1 MEAVQQDTR
10 TFDGPTIGAALTT
23 LVFALLAGS
32 LLSYMPE
39 TGGLGGA
46 LDALKNV
53 VYVLTV
59 PFFDITRRLLSRRKN
74 ALQATAQGAGPN
86 LLTVAFVSALVLFI
100 IIEALSALMGFG
112 VGALCGTIGQST
124 QEVPVANCVH
134 LGINLMSISM
144 LIPIFVALG
153 LGCGWIWQKNLGQ
166 GLWKT
171 LLLFVI
177 ALLILF
183 ALDFFLVLESAE
195 SEGTKLYVQQ
205 LRDNPLLTIGGKAI
219 ILAPSILI
227 GYGAAKAWNGLARAF
242 G

>member
-1 MEAVQQDTR
+1 MEAVQHDTR
-10 TFDGPTIGAALTT
+10 AFDGPTISAALTT
-23 LVFALLAGS
+23 LVFALVAGS
-32 LLSYMPE
+32 LLSYLPD

-59 PFFDITRRLLSRRKN
+59 PFFDIARRLFSRRKN
-74 ALQATAQGAGPN
+74 AMQSAAQGAGPN
-86 LLTVAFVSALVLFI
+86 LLTVAFLSALVLFI

-112 VGALCGTIGQST
+112 VGSICGTIGQAT
-124 QEVPVANCVH
+124 QDVPVANCFH
-134 LGINLMSISM
+134 LGVNMMSIAM
-144 LIPIFVALG
+144 LVPIFVALG
-153 LGCGWIWQKNLGQ
+153 LGCGWLWQRYLGHD
-166 GLWKT
+166 LLKT
-171 LLLFVI
+171 LLLFVV
-177 ALLILF
+177 ALLVLF
-183 ALDFFLVLESAE
+183 GLDFFLVLESAE

-205 LRDNPLLTIGGKAI
+205 LRDSPVLAIGGKAI